1 MELGVDRAAPSSS
14 AYPAVALT
22 LLACLAIAFPTL
34 IAFNLAP
41 SATFFNQAAAF
52 VGWGGFLL
60 VLGAGLAQNARP
72 RSSGLLALL
81 AALAIL
87 ALAALGA
94 SVFAGAPWSLS
105 LSSAGTL
112 LAALLVL
119 AVGGC
124 VARAGLGVSAFRAF
138 CIGLVVAGI
147 ASSAIGL
154 IQVLAPQ
161 LADGN
166 WIAQASL
173 PGRAT
178 GNVRQ
183 PNHLSS
189 LLLWSVVAVIWLG
202 EARVIYREIAW
213 MLALLFIEVIV
224 LSASRTGLLG
234 MAALMGWGLFDRR
247 LSRTTRIL
255 LLCSP
260 LAYLALWGLTS
271 IWAHRTGM
279 AFGGEARLSGSGLY
293 VSYSRYKIWWN
304 SLALIAQHPWL
315 GVGFGEFNFVWTLTP
330 FPDRP
335 VAFFDH
341 AHNLM
346 LQFGVE
352 LGIPLTLL
360 VLGLMGYALWQA
372 MRHAVADGR
381 EPGARFTTLV
391 GRPAGPAGAAPA
403 PEVAHPSA
411 AATGAPPALPLPMQ
425 RAAFVMGVMA
435 ATHSLLE
442 YPLWYSYFLLPA
454 AFAIGLCLERPD
466 PRDQALAAADRGTVT
481 RPLVLAPMLL
491 ILATTLALYDYMR
504 VAIIFAPPAN
514 AAPLDQRIADGR
526 RSFLFAHHADYAAAT
541 VVDHPS
547 KVMKAFLR
555 APHFLIDARLMLAW
569 AKALDEAGET
579 DKARF
584 IAARLK
590 EFRNDQAEE
599 FFAPCAALRSP
610 AAAPGFSTTAAA
622 AASAPAGAGSAPAAL
637 PYQCLAPR
645 KPISYRD
652 FR

>member
-1 MELGVDRAAPSSS
+1 MEFAVERTAPPPAGDS
-14 AYPAVALT
+14 AVALA
-22 LLACLAIAFPTL
+22 LLACLAVAFPTL

-60 VLGAGLAQNARP
+60 VLGAGLAQSARP
-72 RSSGLLALL
+72 RSPGSIALL
-81 AALAIL
+81 ASIAIL
-87 ALAALGA
+87 VLASLGA

-112 LAALLVL
+112 LAAFLVL
-119 AVGGC
+119 AVGAC
-124 VARAGLGVSAFRAF
+124 VARAGLGIAAFRAF

-147 ASSAIGL
+147 TSSAIGL
-154 IQVLAPQ
+154 IQVLAPH
-161 LADGN
+161 LADGD
-166 WIAQASL
+166 WIAHASIA
-173 PGRAT
+173 GRAT

-234 MAALMGWGLFDRR
+234 MAALMGWGLLDRR
-247 LSRTTRIL
+247 LSRATRIML
-255 LLCSP
+255 FCSP

-271 IWAHRTGM
+271 VWSHRTGM

-315 GVGFGEFNFVWTLTP
+315 GVGVGEFNFVWTLTP

-346 LQFGVE
+346 LQFAVE

-360 VLGLMGYALWQA
+360 LLGLMGYALWQA
-372 MRHAVADGR
+372 MRNAVADGR
-381 EPGARFTTLV
+381 EPGAKF
-391 GRPAGPAGAAPA
+391 
-403 PEVAHPSA
+403 
-411 AATGAPPALPLPMQ
+411 PMQ
-425 RAAFVMGVMA
+425 RAAFVMVMMA

-454 AFAIGLCLERPD
+454 TFAFGLCLERTD

-491 ILATTLALYDYMR
+491 ILATTLALWDYMR
-504 VAIIFAPPAN
+504 VAIIFAPPAD
-514 AAPLDQRIADGR
+514 AAPLDKRIAAGR
-526 RSFLFAHHADYAAAT
+526 HSILFAHHADYAAAT
-541 VVDHPS
+541 VVDHPG
-547 KVMKAFLR
+547 KVMKAFQR
-555 APHFLIDARLMLAW
+555 APHFLLDARLMLAW
-569 AKALDEAGET
+569 ATALHETGET
-579 DKARF
+579 DKARY

-599 FFAPCAALRSP
+599 FFAVCDPAAL
-610 AAAPGFSTTAAA
+610 AAAPAV
-622 AASAPAGAGSAPAAL
+622 AASSPPSAPTAGPT
-637 PYQCLAPR
+637 PYQCLAPQR
-645 KPISYRD
+645 KLGYED